1 MIEKDYIK
9 ELFQEKLTSHEVPV
23 RADLWTSVSSSIGGS
38 SVVASSMS
46 IATKIII
53 AASVSAVALVT
64 FYLVNDKNSVPTPIK
79 KENPQEQRIITID
92 PLKIDKVE
100 VQTENVEVQSEN
112 LAGQKKNELLPKQ
125 PEQRVDCAYDF
136 STPENES
143 DLNSNFQ
150 QSNNSDINKEIVT
163 EKSPEKIERQDP
175 IIRNSN
181 PSANEIVANPEITTK
196 EQESTVLLPNI
207 FTPNGDGKNDF
218 LSINIGEVTEFSVV
232 ILNQA
237 NKVIYTSSNPNFS
250 WDGLTTNGEISPA
263 GTYVYYISAKDL
275 NGKLLTK
282 YSSLTISY

>member
-9 ELFQEKLTSHEVPV
+9 DLFQEKLTSHEVPV
-23 RADLWTSVSSSIGGS
+23 RADIWTSVSSSIGGS

-79 KENPQEQRIITID
+79 KENPKEQRIITID
-92 PLKIDKVE
+92 SLKIEKEE
-100 VQTENVEVQSEN
+100 V
-112 LAGQKKNELLPKQ
+112 KKDEKLLPKQ
-125 PEQRVDCAYDF
+125 AEQRVDCEYDF
-136 STPENES
+136 STPENDS

-150 QSNNSDINKEIVT
+150 LSNKSDINKEIVT
-163 EKSPEKIERQDP
+163 EKSPQKIERQDP

-181 PSANEIVANPEITTK
+181 PSANEIVAKPEIKIK
-196 EQESTVLLPNI
+196 ENESTILLPNI
-207 FTPNGDGKNDF
+207 FTPNGDGKNDL
-218 LSINIGEVTEFSVV
+218 LSIKIGEVTEFSVV

-237 NKVIYTSSNPNFS
+237 NKPIYTSNNPNFS
-250 WDGLTTNGEISPA
+250 WDGIATNGELSPA

>member
-9 ELFQEKLTSHEVPV
+9 ELFQEKLTSYEVPV

-64 FYLVNDKNSVPTPIK
+64 FYLVNDKNSVLTPIK

-92 PLKIDKVE
+92 SLKIEEEEKLV
-100 VQTENVEVQSEN
+100 
-112 LAGQKKNELLPKQ
+112 
-125 PEQRVDCAYDF
+125 PEQLEQRLDCAYDF
-136 STPENES
+136 STPEYES
-143 DLNSNFQ
+143 DLNSEFQ
-150 QSNNSDINKEIVT
+150 QSNKIDINKEIVT
-163 EKSPEKIERQDP
+163 EKGPQKIEQQDP
-175 IIRNSN
+175 IIRNNTAST
-181 PSANEIVANPEITTK
+181 SEIVAKPEIKTK
-196 EQESTVLLPNI
+196 EQEKTVLLPNI

-218 LSINIGEVTEFSVV
+218 LSIKIGEVTEFSVV

-250 WDGLTTNGEISPA
+250 WDGLATNGELSPA

>member
-9 ELFQEKLTSHEVPV
+9 ELFQDKLTSHEVPV

-38 SVVASSMS
+38 SVAVTSMS
-46 IATKIII
+46 IATKLMI

-92 PLKIDKVE
+92 TLKIEKEE
-100 VQTENVEVQSEN
+100 VKEEE
-112 LAGQKKNELLPKQ
+112 KLLSKQ
-125 PEQRVDCAYDF
+125 AEQRVDCAYDF

-150 QSNNSDINKEIVT
+150 KSNKSGINKEIVT
-163 EKSPEKIERQDP
+163 EKGPQKIEQQDP
-175 IIRNSN
+175 IIRNNTTST
-181 PSANEIVANPEITTK
+181 SEIVAKPEIKTK
-196 EQESTVLLPNI
+196 EKESTVLLPNI

-218 LSINIGEVTEFSVV
+218 LSIKIGEVTEFSVV

-237 NKVIYTSSNPNFS
+237 NKVIFTSNDPNFS
-250 WDGLTTNGEISPA
+250 WDGQSLQGELSPA

>member
-9 ELFQEKLTSHEVPV
+9 ELFQDKLTSHEVPV

-38 SVVASSMS
+38 SVAVTSMS

-92 PLKIDKVE
+92 TLKIEKEE
-100 VQTENVEVQSEN
+100 V
-112 LAGQKKNELLPKQ
+112 KKEEKLLPKQ
-125 PEQRVDCAYDF
+125 AEQRVDCEYDF

-143 DLNSNFQ
+143 DLNSEFQ
-150 QSNNSDINKEIVT
+150 QSNKIDINKEIVT
-163 EKSPEKIERQDP
+163 EKGPQKIEQQDP
-175 IIRNSN
+175 IIRNNTIST
-181 PSANEIVANPEITTK
+181 SEIVANPEITTK

-218 LSINIGEVTEFSVV
+218 LSIKIGEVTEFSVV

-237 NKVIYTSSNPNFS
+237 NKVIFTSNDPNFS
-250 WDGLTTNGEISPA
+250 WDGIAKNGEISPA

>member
-9 ELFQEKLTSHEVPV
+9 ELFQDKLTSHEVPV

-46 IATKIII
+46 IATKLLI

-64 FYLVNDKNSVPTPIK
+64 FYLVNDKNLEQSPIK
-79 KENPQEQRIITID
+79 KENPQEQRIITVD
-92 PLKIDKVE
+92 SLKIDKEE
-100 VQTENVEVQSEN
+100 V
-112 LAGQKKNELLPKQ
+112 KKDKKLLPTQ
-125 PEQRVDCAYDF
+125 AEQRVDCAYDF

-143 DLNSNFQ
+143 DLNSEFQ
-150 QSNNSDINKEIVT
+150 QSNKIDINKEIIT
-163 EKSPEKIERQDP
+163 EKDPQKIEKQDP
-175 IIRNSN
+175 IIRNNYTST
-181 PSANEIVANPEITTK
+181 SEIIAKPETKTK
-196 EQESTVLLPNI
+196 EQEKTVLLPNI

-218 LSINIGEVTEFSVV
+218 LSIKIGEVTEFSVV

-237 NKVIYTSSNPNFS
+237 NKVIFTSNDPNFS
-250 WDGLTTNGEISPA
+250 WDGLATNGELSPA

>member
-9 ELFQEKLTSHEVPV
+9 ELFQDKLTSHEVPV
-23 RADLWTSVSSSIGGS
+23 RADLWTSVSSSVGGS

-46 IATKIII
+46 IATKLMI

-64 FYLVNDKNSVPTPIK
+64 FYLINNENLEQSPIK
-79 KENPQEQRIITID
+79 KENLQEQRIITVD
-92 PLKIDKVE
+92 SLKIEKEE
-100 VQTENVEVQSEN
+100 V
-112 LAGQKKNELLPKQ
+112 KKDEKLLPKQ
-125 PEQRVDCAYDF
+125 PEQRLDCAYDF

-143 DLNSNFQ
+143 DLNSEFQ
-150 QSNNSDINKEIVT
+150 QSNKSDINKEIIT
-163 EKSPEKIERQDP
+163 EKGSQKIDQQNP
-175 IIRNSN
+175 IIRNNTAST
-181 PSANEIVANPEITTK
+181 SEIVAKPEIITK

-218 LSINIGEVTEFSVV
+218 LSIKIGEVTEFSVV

-237 NKVIYTSSNPNFS
+237 NKVIFTSNDPNFS
-250 WDGLTTNGEISPA
+250 WDGQSLQGELSPA

-282 YSSLTISY
+282 YSNLTISY

>member
-38 SVVASSMS
+38 SVAATSMS
-46 IATKIII
+46 IATKLLI

-64 FYLVNDKNSVPTPIK
+64 FYLVNDKNLEQSPIK

-92 PLKIDKVE
+92 SLKIEKEE
-100 VQTENVEVQSEN
+100 V
-112 LAGQKKNELLPKQ
+112 KKDEKLLPKQ
-125 PEQRVDCAYDF
+125 PEQRLDCAYDF

-143 DLNSNFQ
+143 DLNSEFQ
-150 QSNNSDINKEIVT
+150 QSNKIDINKEIVK
-163 EKSPEKIERQDP
+163 EKGPQKIEQQDP
-175 IIRNSN
+175 IIRNNTTST
-181 PSANEIVANPEITTK
+181 SEIVAKPEIKTK
-196 EQESTVLLPNI
+196 EQEKTVFLPNI

-218 LSINIGEVTEFSVV
+218 LSIKIGEVTEFSVV

-237 NKVIYTSSNPNFS
+237 NKVIFTSNDPNFS
-250 WDGLTTNGEISPA
+250 WDGVATNGELSPA

>member
-9 ELFQEKLTSHEVPV
+9 ELFQDKLTSHEVPV

-38 SVVASSMS
+38 SVAATSMS
-46 IATKIII
+46 IATKLII

-64 FYLVNDKNSVPTPIK
+64 FYLINDENLKQSPIK
-79 KENPQEQRIITID
+79 KENSQEQRIITID
-92 PLKIDKVE
+92 SLKIEKEE
-100 VQTENVEVQSEN
+100 V
-112 LAGQKKNELLPKQ
+112 KKDEKLLPEQ
-125 PEQRVDCAYDF
+125 LEQRVDCAYDF

-143 DLNSNFQ
+143 DLNSEFQ
-150 QSNNSDINKEIVT
+150 QSNKSDINKEIIT
-163 EKSPEKIERQDP
+163 EKGSQKIDQQNP
-175 IIRNSN
+175 IIRNNTAST
-181 PSANEIVANPEITTK
+181 SEIVAKPEIITK

-218 LSINIGEVTEFSVV
+218 LSIKIGEVTEFSVV

-237 NKVIYTSSNPNFS
+237 NKVIFTSNDPNFL
-250 WDGLTTNGEISPA
+250 WDGLATNGELSPA

-282 YSSLTISY
+282 YSNLTISY

>member
-9 ELFQEKLTSHEVPV
+9 ELFQDKLTSHEVPV

-46 IATKIII
+46 IATKLLI

-64 FYLVNDKNSVPTPIK
+64 FYLVNDKNLEQSPIK
-79 KENPQEQRIITID
+79 KENPQEQRIITVD
-92 PLKIDKVE
+92 SLKIEKEEVKKDK
-100 VQTENVEVQSEN
+100 
-112 LAGQKKNELLPKQ
+112 KLLPKQ
-125 PEQRVDCAYDF
+125 PEQRLDCAYDF

-143 DLNSNFQ
+143 DLNSEFQ
-150 QSNNSDINKEIVT
+150 QSNKIDINKEIVK
-163 EKSPEKIERQDP
+163 EKGPQKIEQQDP
-175 IIRNSN
+175 IIRNNTTST
-181 PSANEIVANPEITTK
+181 SEIVAKPEIKTK
-196 EQESTVLLPNI
+196 EQEKTVLLPNI
-207 FTPNGDGKNDF
+207 FTPNGDGKNDL
-218 LSINIGEVTEFSVV
+218 LSIKIGEVTEFSVV

-237 NKVIYTSSNPNFS
+237 NKVIFTSIDPNFS
-250 WDGLTTNGEISPA
+250 WDGVATNGELSPA

>member
-23 RADLWTSVSSSIGGS
+23 RADLWTSVSASIGGS
-38 SVVASSMS
+38 SVVATSMS
-46 IATKIII
+46 IATKLII

-64 FYLVNDKNSVPTPIK
+64 FYLINDKNLKQSPIK

-92 PLKIDKVE
+92 SLKIEKEE
-100 VQTENVEVQSEN
+100 V
-112 LAGQKKNELLPKQ
+112 KKDEKLLPKQ
-125 PEQRVDCAYDF
+125 PEQRLDCAYDF

-143 DLNSNFQ
+143 DLNSEFQ
-150 QSNNSDINKEIVT
+150 QSNKIDINKEIIT
-163 EKSPEKIERQDP
+163 EKDPQKIEKQDP
-175 IIRNSN
+175 IIRNNYTST
-181 PSANEIVANPEITTK
+181 SEIIAKPETKTK
-196 EQESTVLLPNI
+196 EQEKTVLLPNI

-218 LSINIGEVTEFSVV
+218 LSIKIGEVTEFSVV

-237 NKVIYTSSNPNFS
+237 NKVIFTSNDPNFS
-250 WDGLTTNGEISPA
+250 WDGVATNGELSPA

>member
-1 MIEKDYIK
+1 
-9 ELFQEKLTSHEVPV
+9 
-23 RADLWTSVSSSIGGS
+23 
-38 SVVASSMS
+38 MS

-92 PLKIDKVE
+92 TLKIEKKE
-100 VQTENVEVQSEN
+100 V
-112 LAGQKKNELLPKQ
+112 KKEEKLLSTQ
-125 PEQRVDCAYDF
+125 AEQRVGCEYDF

-143 DLNSNFQ
+143 DLNSEFQ
-150 QSNNSDINKEIVT
+150 KSNQIDINKEIVT
-163 EKSPEKIERQDP
+163 EKGPQKIEQQDP
-175 IIRNSN
+175 IIRNNTAST
-181 PSANEIVANPEITTK
+181 SEIVANPELTTK

-218 LSINIGEVTEFSVV
+218 LSIKIGEVTEFSVV

-237 NKVIYTSSNPNFS
+237 NKVIYTSSNPNFL
-250 WDGLTTNGEISPA
+250 WDGQSLQGELSPA

>member
-9 ELFQEKLTSHEVPV
+9 ELFQDKLTSHEVPV

-46 IATKIII
+46 IATKLLI

-64 FYLVNDKNSVPTPIK
+64 FYLVNDKNLEQIPIK

-92 PLKIDKVE
+92 SLKIEKEE
-100 VQTENVEVQSEN
+100 V
-112 LAGQKKNELLPKQ
+112 KKDEKLLPKQ

-143 DLNSNFQ
+143 DLNSEFQ
-150 QSNNSDINKEIVT
+150 QSNKIDINKEIVT
-163 EKSPEKIERQDP
+163 EKGPQKIEQQDP
-175 IIRNSN
+175 IIRNNTTSTG
-181 PSANEIVANPEITTK
+181 EIVAKPEIKTK
-196 EQESTVLLPNI
+196 EKESMILLPNI
-207 FTPNGDGKNDF
+207 FTPNGDGKNDL
-218 LSINIGEVTEFSVV
+218 LSIKIGEVTEFSVV

-237 NKVIYTSSNPNFS
+237 NKVIFTSIDPNFS
-250 WDGLTTNGEISPA
+250 WDGVATNGELSPA

>member
-9 ELFQEKLTSHEVPV
+9 ELFQDKLTSHEVPV
-23 RADLWTSVSSSIGGS
+23 RADLWTSVSSSVGGS

-46 IATKIII
+46 IATKLMI

-64 FYLVNDKNSVPTPIK
+64 FYLINNENLEQSPIK
-79 KENPQEQRIITID
+79 KENPQEQRIITFD
-92 PLKIDKVE
+92 SLKIKKEE
-100 VQTENVEVQSEN
+100 V
-112 LAGQKKNELLPKQ
+112 KKDEKLLPKQ

-143 DLNSNFQ
+143 DLNSEFQ
-150 QSNNSDINKEIVT
+150 QSNKSDINKEIIT
-163 EKSPEKIERQDP
+163 EKGSQKIEQQDP
-175 IIRNSN
+175 IIRNNITST
-181 PSANEIVANPEITTK
+181 SEIVAKPEIKTK
-196 EQESTVLLPNI
+196 EKEPTVLLPNI

-218 LSINIGEVTEFSVV
+218 LSIKIGEVTEFSVV

-237 NKVIYTSSNPNFS
+237 NKVIFTSNDPNFL
-250 WDGLTTNGEISPA
+250 WDGLETNGELSPA

-282 YSSLTISY
+282 YSNLTISY

>member
-9 ELFQEKLTSHEVPV
+9 DLFQEKLTSHEVPV

-92 PLKIDKVE
+92 TLKIEKEE
-100 VQTENVEVQSEN
+100 V
-112 LAGQKKNELLPKQ
+112 KKDEKLLPKQ
-125 PEQRVDCAYDF
+125 AEQRVDCEYDF
-136 STPENES
+136 STPENVS
-143 DLNSNFQ
+143 DLNSNYP
-150 QSNNSDINKEIVT
+150 QSNKSDINKEIVT
-163 EKSPEKIERQDP
+163 EKSPEKIERQYP

-181 PSANEIVANPEITTK
+181 PSANEIVAKPEIKIK
-196 EQESTVLLPNI
+196 ENESTILLPNI
-207 FTPNGDGKNDF
+207 FTPNGDGKNDL
-218 LSINIGEVTEFSVV
+218 LSIKIGEVTEFSVV

-250 WDGLTTNGEISPA
+250 WDGIATNGELSPA
-263 GTYVYYISAKDL
+263 GSYVYYISAKDL

>member
-38 SVVASSMS
+38 SVVATSMS
-46 IATKIII
+46 IATKLII

-64 FYLVNDKNSVPTPIK
+64 FYLINDENLKQSPIK

-92 PLKIDKVE
+92 SLKIKKEE
-100 VQTENVEVQSEN
+100 V
-112 LAGQKKNELLPKQ
+112 KKDEKLLPTQ
-125 PEQRVDCAYDF
+125 AEQRVDCEYDF

-143 DLNSNFQ
+143 DLNSEFQ
-150 QSNNSDINKEIVT
+150 QSNKSDINKEIIT
-163 EKSPEKIERQDP
+163 EKGPQKIEQQDP
-175 IIRNSN
+175 IIRNNTTST
-181 PSANEIVANPEITTK
+181 SEIVAKPEIKTK
-196 EQESTVLLPNI
+196 EQEKTVLLPNI
-207 FTPNGDGKNDF
+207 FTPNGDGKNDL
-218 LSINIGEVTEFSVV
+218 LSIKIGEVTEFSVV

-237 NKVIYTSSNPNFS
+237 NKVIFTSNDPNFS
-250 WDGLTTNGEISPA
+250 WDGLATNGELSPA

>member
-9 ELFQEKLTSHEVPV
+9 ELFQDKLTSHEVPV

-38 SVVASSMS
+38 SVAATSMS
-46 IATKIII
+46 IATKLMI

-64 FYLVNDKNSVPTPIK
+64 FYLVNDKNLEQIPIK

-92 PLKIDKVE
+92 SLKIEKEE
-100 VQTENVEVQSEN
+100 V
-112 LAGQKKNELLPKQ
+112 KKDEKLLPKQ

-136 STPENES
+136 STPENEA
-143 DLNSNFQ
+143 DLNSEFQ
-150 QSNNSDINKEIVT
+150 QSNKIDINKEIVT
-163 EKSPEKIERQDP
+163 EKGPQKIEQQDP
-175 IIRNSN
+175 IIRNNTTSTR
-181 PSANEIVANPEITTK
+181 EIVAKPEIKTK
-196 EQESTVLLPNI
+196 EKESMILLPNI
-207 FTPNGDGKNDF
+207 FTPNGDGKNDL
-218 LSINIGEVTEFSVV
+218 LSIKIGEVTEFSVV

-237 NKVIYTSSNPNFS
+237 NKVIFTSIDPNFS
-250 WDGLTTNGEISPA
+250 WDGVATNGELSPA

>member
-9 ELFQEKLTSHEVPV
+9 ELFQDKLTSHEVPV

-38 SVVASSMS
+38 SVAVTSMS

-92 PLKIDKVE
+92 TLKIEKEE
-100 VQTENVEVQSEN
+100 V
-112 LAGQKKNELLPKQ
+112 KKEEKLLPTHA
-125 PEQRVDCAYDF
+125 EQRVDCAYDF
-136 STPENES
+136 STPENDS
-143 DLNSNFQ
+143 DLKSDFQKSNK
-150 QSNNSDINKEIVT
+150 SDINKEIVT
-163 EKSPEKIERQDP
+163 EKGPQKIEQQDP
-175 IIRNSN
+175 IIRNNYTST
-181 PSANEIVANPEITTK
+181 SEIVAKPEIKTK
-196 EQESTVLLPNI
+196 EKESTILLPNI

-218 LSINIGEVTEFSVV
+218 LSIKIGEVTEFSVV

-237 NKVIYTSSNPNFS
+237 NKVIFTSNDPNFS
-250 WDGLTTNGEISPA
+250 WDGLATNGELSPA

>member
-38 SVVASSMS
+38 SVAATSMS
-46 IATKIII
+46 IATKLMI

-64 FYLVNDKNSVPTPIK
+64 FYLVNDKNLEQIPIK
-79 KENPQEQRIITID
+79 KENQQEQRIITID
-92 PLKIDKVE
+92 SLKIEKEE
-100 VQTENVEVQSEN
+100 V
-112 LAGQKKNELLPKQ
+112 KKDEKLLPKQ

-143 DLNSNFQ
+143 DLNSEFQ
-150 QSNNSDINKEIVT
+150 QSNKIDINKEIIT
-163 EKSPEKIERQDP
+163 EKDPQKIEKQDP
-175 IIRNSN
+175 IIRNNYTST
-181 PSANEIVANPEITTK
+181 SEIIAKPETKTK
-196 EQESTVLLPNI
+196 EQEKTVLLPNI

-218 LSINIGEVTEFSVV
+218 LSIKIGEVTEFSVV

-237 NKVIYTSSNPNFS
+237 NKVIFTSNDPNFS
-250 WDGLTTNGEISPA
+250 WDGLATNGELSPA

>member
-112 LAGQKKNELLPKQ
+112 LSGQKKNELLPKQ
-125 PEQRVDCAYDF
+125 AEQRVDCAYDF

-218 LSINIGEVTEFSVV
+218 LSIKIGEVTEFSVV

>member
-9 ELFQEKLTSHEVPV
+9 DLFQEKLTSHEVPV

-46 IATKIII
+46 FATKIII

-92 PLKIDKVE
+92 TLKIEKEE
-100 VQTENVEVQSEN
+100 VKKDEK
-112 LAGQKKNELLPKQ
+112 LLQKQ
-125 PEQRVDCAYDF
+125 ADQRVDCEYDF
-136 STPENES
+136 STPENVS
-143 DLNSNFQ
+143 DLNSNYP
-150 QSNNSDINKEIVT
+150 QSNKSDINKEIVT
-163 EKSPEKIERQDP
+163 EKSPEKIERQYP

-181 PSANEIVANPEITTK
+181 PSANEIVAKPEIKIK
-196 EQESTVLLPNI
+196 ENESTILLPNI
-207 FTPNGDGKNDF
+207 FTPNGDGKNDL
-218 LSINIGEVTEFSVV
+218 LSIKIGEVTEFSVV

-250 WDGLTTNGEISPA
+250 WDGIATNGELSPA
-263 GTYVYYISAKDL
+263 GSYVYYISAKDL

>member
-38 SVVASSMS
+38 SVAATSMS
-46 IATKIII
+46 IATKLLI

-64 FYLVNDKNSVPTPIK
+64 FYLVNDKNLEQSPIK

-92 PLKIDKVE
+92 SLKIEKEE
-100 VQTENVEVQSEN
+100 V
-112 LAGQKKNELLPKQ
+112 KKDEKLLPKQ

-143 DLNSNFQ
+143 DLNSEFQ
-150 QSNNSDINKEIVT
+150 QSNKSDINKEIVT
-163 EKSPEKIERQDP
+163 EKGSQKIDQQDP
-175 IIRNSN
+175 IIRNNYTST
-181 PSANEIVANPEITTK
+181 SEIVAKPEIKTK
-196 EQESTVLLPNI
+196 EKESTVLLPNI
-207 FTPNGDGKNDF
+207 FTPNSDGKNDF
-218 LSINIGEVTEFSVV
+218 LSIKIGEVTEFSVV

-237 NKVIYTSSNPNFS
+237 NKVIFTSNDPNFL
-250 WDGLTTNGEISPA
+250 WDGFATNGELSPA

>member
-46 IATKIII
+46 IATKLMI

-64 FYLVNDKNSVPTPIK
+64 FYLINDKNLEQSPIK

-92 PLKIDKVE
+92 SLKIKKEE
-100 VQTENVEVQSEN
+100 V
-112 LAGQKKNELLPKQ
+112 KKDEKLLPKQ

-143 DLNSNFQ
+143 DLNSEFQ
-150 QSNNSDINKEIVT
+150 QSNKIDINKEIVT
-163 EKSPEKIERQDP
+163 EKGPQKIEQQDP
-175 IIRNSN
+175 IIRNNTAST
-181 PSANEIVANPEITTK
+181 SEIVAKPEIKTK
-196 EQESTVLLPNI
+196 EQEKTVLLPNI

-218 LSINIGEVTEFSVV
+218 LSIKIGEVTEFSVV

-237 NKVIYTSSNPNFS
+237 NKVIFTSNDPNFS
-250 WDGLTTNGEISPA
+250 WDGVATNGELSPA

>member
-9 ELFQEKLTSHEVPV
+9 ELFQDKLTSHEVPV

-46 IATKIII
+46 IATKLLI

-64 FYLVNDKNSVPTPIK
+64 FYLVNDKNLEQSPIK

-92 PLKIDKVE
+92 SLKIEKEE
-100 VQTENVEVQSEN
+100 V
-112 LAGQKKNELLPKQ
+112 KKDEKLLPKQ
-125 PEQRVDCAYDF
+125 AEQRLDCEYDF

-143 DLNSNFQ
+143 DLNSEFQ
-150 QSNNSDINKEIVT
+150 QSNKIDINKEIVT
-163 EKSPEKIERQDP
+163 EKGPQKIEQQDP
-175 IIRNSN
+175 IIRNNTTSTR
-181 PSANEIVANPEITTK
+181 EIVAKPEIKTK
-196 EQESTVLLPNI
+196 EKESTILLPNI

-218 LSINIGEVTEFSVV
+218 LSIKIGEVTEFSVV

-237 NKVIYTSSNPNFS
+237 NKVIFTSNDPNFS
-250 WDGLTTNGEISPA
+250 WDGVATNGELSPA

>member
-9 ELFQEKLTSHEVPV
+9 DLFQEKLTSHEVPV

-46 IATKIII
+46 IATKLII

-92 PLKIDKVE
+92 TLKIEKEE
-100 VQTENVEVQSEN
+100 V
-112 LAGQKKNELLPKQ
+112 KKDEKLLPKQ
-125 PEQRVDCAYDF
+125 AEQRVDCEYDF
-136 STPENES
+136 STPENVS
-143 DLNSNFQ
+143 DLNSNYP
-150 QSNNSDINKEIVT
+150 QSNKSDINKEIVT
-163 EKSPEKIERQDP
+163 EKSPEKIERQYP

-181 PSANEIVANPEITTK
+181 PSANEIVAKPEIKIK
-196 EQESTVLLPNI
+196 ENESTILLPNI
-207 FTPNGDGKNDF
+207 FTPNGDGKNDL
-218 LSINIGEVTEFSVV
+218 LSIKIGEVTEFSVV

-250 WDGLTTNGEISPA
+250 WDGIATNGELSPA
-263 GTYVYYISAKDL
+263 GSYVYYISAKDL

>member
-9 ELFQEKLTSHEVPV
+9 DLFQEKLTSHEVPV

-92 PLKIDKVE
+92 TLKIEKEE
-100 VQTENVEVQSEN
+100 VKKDEK
-112 LAGQKKNELLPKQ
+112 LLQKQ
-125 PEQRVDCAYDF
+125 ADQRVDCEYDF
-136 STPENES
+136 STPENVS
-143 DLNSNFQ
+143 DLNSNYP
-150 QSNNSDINKEIVT
+150 QSNKSDINKEIVT
-163 EKSPEKIERQDP
+163 EKSPEKIERQYP

-181 PSANEIVANPEITTK
+181 PSANEIVAKPEIKIK
-196 EQESTVLLPNI
+196 ENESTILLPNI
-207 FTPNGDGKNDF
+207 FTPNGDGKNDL
-218 LSINIGEVTEFSVV
+218 LSIKIGEVTEFSVV

-250 WDGLTTNGEISPA
+250 WDGIATNGELSPA
-263 GTYVYYISAKDL
+263 GSYVYYISAKDL

>member
-9 ELFQEKLTSHEVPV
+9 ELFQDKLTSHEVPV

-38 SVVASSMS
+38 SVAATSMS
-46 IATKIII
+46 IATKLMI

-64 FYLVNDKNSVPTPIK
+64 FYLVNDKNLEQIPIK

-92 PLKIDKVE
+92 SLKIEKEE
-100 VQTENVEVQSEN
+100 V
-112 LAGQKKNELLPKQ
+112 KKDEKLLPTQ
-125 PEQRVDCAYDF
+125 AEQRLDCEYDF

-143 DLNSNFQ
+143 DLNSEFQ
-150 QSNNSDINKEIVT
+150 QSNKIDINKEIVT
-163 EKSPEKIERQDP
+163 EKGPQKIEQQDP
-175 IIRNSN
+175 IIRNNTTST
-181 PSANEIVANPEITTK
+181 SEIVAKPEIKTK
-196 EQESTVLLPNI
+196 EQEKTVLLPNI
-207 FTPNGDGKNDF
+207 FTPNGDGKNDL
-218 LSINIGEVTEFSVV
+218 LSIKIGEVTEFSVV

-237 NKVIYTSSNPNFS
+237 NKVIFTSIDPNFS
-250 WDGLTTNGEISPA
+250 WDGVATNGELSPA

>member
-9 ELFQEKLTSHEVPV
+9 ELFQDKLTSHEVPV

-46 IATKIII
+46 IATKLLI

-64 FYLVNDKNSVPTPIK
+64 FYLVNDKNLEQSPIK
-79 KENPQEQRIITID
+79 KENPQEQRIITVD
-92 PLKIDKVE
+92 SLKIEKEEVKKDK
-100 VQTENVEVQSEN
+100 
-112 LAGQKKNELLPKQ
+112 KLLPKQ
-125 PEQRVDCAYDF
+125 PEQRLDCAYDF

-143 DLNSNFQ
+143 DLNSEFQ
-150 QSNNSDINKEIVT
+150 QSNKIDINKEIVT
-163 EKSPEKIERQDP
+163 EKGPQKIEQQDP
-175 IIRNSN
+175 IIRNNTTSTR
-181 PSANEIVANPEITTK
+181 EIVAKPEIKTK
-196 EQESTVLLPNI
+196 EKESMILLPNI
-207 FTPNGDGKNDF
+207 FTPNGDGKNDL
-218 LSINIGEVTEFSVV
+218 LSIKIGEVTEFSVV

-237 NKVIYTSSNPNFS
+237 NKVIFTSIDPNFS
-250 WDGLTTNGEISPA
+250 WDGVATNGELSPA

>member
-9 ELFQEKLTSHEVPV
+9 ELFQDKLTSHEVPV

-38 SVVASSMS
+38 SVAATSMS
-46 IATKIII
+46 IATKLMI

-64 FYLVNDKNSVPTPIK
+64 FYLINNENLEQSPIK
-79 KENPQEQRIITID
+79 KENPQEQRIITFD
-92 PLKIDKVE
+92 SLKIKKEE
-100 VQTENVEVQSEN
+100 V
-112 LAGQKKNELLPKQ
+112 KKDEKLLPKQ

-136 STPENES
+136 STPEYES
-143 DLNSNFQ
+143 DLNLEFQ
-150 QSNNSDINKEIVT
+150 QSNKIDINKEIVT
-163 EKSPEKIERQDP
+163 EKSPQKIERQDP
-175 IIRNSN
+175 IIRNNST
-181 PSANEIVANPEITTK
+181 STSEIVAKPEIKTK

-207 FTPNGDGKNDF
+207 FTPNGDGKNDL
-218 LSINIGEVTEFSVV
+218 LSIKIGEVTEFSVV

-237 NKVIYTSSNPNFS
+237 NKVIFTSNDPNFS
-250 WDGLTTNGEISPA
+250 WDGLATNGELSPA

>member
-38 SVVASSMS
+38 SVAATSMS
-46 IATKIII
+46 IATKLMI

-64 FYLVNDKNSVPTPIK
+64 FYLVNDKNLEQSPIK

-92 PLKIDKVE
+92 SLKIKKEE
-100 VQTENVEVQSEN
+100 V
-112 LAGQKKNELLPKQ
+112 KKDEKLLPKQ

-143 DLNSNFQ
+143 DLNLEFQ
-150 QSNNSDINKEIVT
+150 QSNKIDVNKEIVT
-163 EKSPEKIERQDP
+163 EKSPQKIEQQDP
-175 IIRNSN
+175 IIRNNST
-181 PSANEIVANPEITTK
+181 STSEIVAKPEIKTK

-218 LSINIGEVTEFSVV
+218 LSIKIGEVTEFSVV

-237 NKVIYTSSNPNFS
+237 NKVIFTSNDPNFS
-250 WDGLTTNGEISPA
+250 WDGIAKNGEISPA

>member
-9 ELFQEKLTSHEVPV
+9 DLFQEKLTSHEVPV

-64 FYLVNDKNSVPTPIK
+64 FYLVNDKNLEQSPIK

-92 PLKIDKVE
+92 TLKIEKEE
-100 VQTENVEVQSEN
+100 VKKDEK
-112 LAGQKKNELLPKQ
+112 LLQKQ
-125 PEQRVDCAYDF
+125 ADQRVDCEYDF
-136 STPENES
+136 STPENVS
-143 DLNSNFQ
+143 DLNSNYP
-150 QSNNSDINKEIVT
+150 QSNKSDINKEIVT

-181 PSANEIVANPEITTK
+181 PSANEIVAKPEIKIK
-196 EQESTVLLPNI
+196 ENESTILLPNI
-207 FTPNGDGKNDF
+207 FTPNGDGKNDL
-218 LSINIGEVTEFSVV
+218 LSIKIGEVTEFSVV

-250 WDGLTTNGEISPA
+250 WDGIATNGELSPA
-263 GTYVYYISAKDL
+263 GSYVYYISAKDL

>member
-38 SVVASSMS
+38 SVVATSMS
-46 IATKIII
+46 IATKLII

-64 FYLVNDKNSVPTPIK
+64 FYLVNDKNIEPIPIK

-92 PLKIDKVE
+92 TLKIEKEE
-100 VQTENVEVQSEN
+100 V
-112 LAGQKKNELLPKQ
+112 KKEAKLLPKQ
-125 PEQRVDCAYDF
+125 AEQRVDCEYDF

-143 DLNSNFQ
+143 DLNSEFQ
-150 QSNNSDINKEIVT
+150 QSNKIDINKEIVT
-163 EKSPEKIERQDP
+163 EKGPQKIEQQDP
-175 IIRNSN
+175 IIRNNTAST
-181 PSANEIVANPEITTK
+181 SEIVANPELTTK

-218 LSINIGEVTEFSVV
+218 LSIKIGEVTEFSVV

-250 WDGLTTNGEISPA
+250 WDGLATNGELSPA

>member
-9 ELFQEKLTSHEVPV
+9 DLFQEKLTSHEVPV

-64 FYLVNDKNSVPTPIK
+64 FYLVNDKNLEQSPIK

-92 PLKIDKVE
+92 TLKIEKEE
-100 VQTENVEVQSEN
+100 VKKDEK
-112 LAGQKKNELLPKQ
+112 LLQKQ
-125 PEQRVDCAYDF
+125 AEQRVDCEYDF
-136 STPENES
+136 STPENVS
-143 DLNSNFQ
+143 DLNSNYP
-150 QSNNSDINKEIVT
+150 QSNKSDINKEIVT
-163 EKSPEKIERQDP
+163 EKSPEKIERQYP

-181 PSANEIVANPEITTK
+181 PSANEIVAKPEIKIK
-196 EQESTVLLPNI
+196 ENESTILLPNI
-207 FTPNGDGKNDF
+207 FTPNGDGKNDL
-218 LSINIGEVTEFSVV
+218 LSIKIGEVTEFSVV

-250 WDGLTTNGEISPA
+250 WDGIATNGELSPA
-263 GTYVYYISAKDL
+263 GSYVYYISAKDL

>member
-38 SVVASSMS
+38 SVTATSMS
-46 IATKIII
+46 IATKLII

-64 FYLVNDKNSVPTPIK
+64 FYLVNDKNLEQSPIK
-79 KENPQEQRIITID
+79 KENPQEQRIITVD
-92 PLKIDKVE
+92 SLKIEKEEVKKDK
-100 VQTENVEVQSEN
+100 
-112 LAGQKKNELLPKQ
+112 KLLPKQ
-125 PEQRVDCAYDF
+125 PEQRLDCAYDF

-143 DLNSNFQ
+143 DLNSEFQ
-150 QSNNSDINKEIVT
+150 QSNKIDINKEIVT
-163 EKSPEKIERQDP
+163 EKGPQKIEQQDP
-175 IIRNSN
+175 IIRNNTTST
-181 PSANEIVANPEITTK
+181 SEIVAKPEIKTK
-196 EQESTVLLPNI
+196 EQEKTVLLPNI
-207 FTPNGDGKNDF
+207 FTPNGDGKNDL
-218 LSINIGEVTEFSVV
+218 LSIKIGEVTEFSVV

-237 NKVIYTSSNPNFS
+237 NKVIFTSIDPNFS
-250 WDGLTTNGEISPA
+250 WDGVATNGELSPA